1 MEVVNGHLIQIR
13 WDGPYRLTELSS
25 LNDEKTDYGVYQI
38 YGKHTVYGEN
48 VLLYIGQANQQTF
61 GTRIMQHSYWFEDDF
76 SIYIGR
82 LSASNTPKDDIW
94 TEEINLAEGLL
105 IYVHTPAYNTMNI
118 NSINYLKLE
127 NIHILNLGRFK
138 KLLPELSGIR
148 WVKKL
153 YELDDIY
160 RLK

>member
-25 LNDEKTDYGVYQI
+25 LNDVKTDYGVYQI

-82 LSASNTPKDDIW
+82 LNASNTPKDDIW
-94 TEEINLAEGLL
+94 TEEINLAESLL

-118 NSINYLKLE
+118 NSINYSKLE

-138 KLLPELSGIR
+138 NLLPELSGIR